1 MLTVVILTFL
11 AVFTVVTAVFLS
23 LTAVRESP
31 RTELKRRLRLMEKDK
46 SMKPLPDDLR
56 LEIIRETPL
65 FERFLSHLPIIRN
78 IENWLDHA
86 GAKISAQKFCL
97 LVAAAMLTGFV
108 LTVILRRDYL
118 LASLVALTILLLPY
132 PVLLS
137 LKQRRY
143 DMFTEQ
149 LPDVLT
155 MIARSIRAGH
165 ALSGSLELVGNELA
179 DPAGGLFKTAFEQ
192 QKLGLP
198 VVDTLLNMTE
208 RIDSLD
214 LRFFVM
220 VISIN
225 SEVGGNLAEILDKL
239 AETIRERLKIRRQVK
254 VYTAQGRLSGYLL
267 AILPVVTFLFINF
280 LLPGYEDVLTRQKP
294 GQYILALAALMQ
306 FTGFLFIRKI
316 IKIRI

>member
-1 MLTVVILTFL
+1 
-11 AVFTVVTAVFLS
+11 
-23 LTAVRESP
+23 
-31 RTELKRRLRLMEKDK
+31 MEKDK

-56 LEIIRETPL
+56 REIIRETPL

-78 IENWLDHA
+78 TEKLLDHA
-86 GAKISAQKFCL
+86 GAKISVQYFCL
-97 LVAAAMLTGFV
+97 LVAAAILTGFV

-118 LASLVALTILLLPY
+118 LASLVALTILILPY
-132 PVLLS
+132 PVLHHM
-137 LKQRRY
+137 KQRRY
-143 DMFTEQ
+143 DKFTEQ

-165 ALSGSLELVGNELA
+165 ALSGSLELVGNEMP
-179 DPAGGLFKTAFEQ
+179 DPAGGLFKTAFEH

-198 VVDTLLNMTE
+198 AVDTLLNMTK

-214 LRFFVM
+214 LRFLVM

-225 SEVGGNLAEILDKL
+225 SEVGGNLAETLDKL

-267 AILPVVTFLFINF
+267 AILPVATFLLINF
-280 LLPGYEDVLTRQKP
+280 LLPGYEDALTKQKP